1 MTEDNL
7 RSKGAILIPTVEYGF
22 ENYDYYYIEGSSLE
36 VSQKI
41 KELVLENGYEHSY
54 VDFYYGR
61 LKEEEKRILDNHLT
75 KEELEFIN
83 TLDTKNCIYFPLN
96 EKLLELTLKL
106 SLSELLFST
115 YYFTKTPC
123 TVWGN
128 YNHVFPVFYKK

>member
-7 RSKGAILIPTVEYGF
+7 KNKGAILIPTVEYGF

-36 VSQKI
+36 ISQKV

-61 LKEEEKRILDNHLT
+61 LKEEEKQILDTHLT
-75 KEELEFIN
+75 KEEIECIK
-83 TLDTKNCIYFPLN
+83 TLDTKSCIYFPLD

-115 YYFTKTPC
+115 YYFCKTPC

-128 YNHVFPVFYKK
+128 YNHVFPVFCKK

>member
-7 RSKGAILIPTVEYGF
+7 KSKGAILIPTVEYGF
-22 ENYDYYYIEGSSLE
+22 ENYNYYYIEGSSLE
-36 VSQKI
+36 ISQKV

-61 LKEEEKRILDNHLT
+61 LKEEEREVLDNHLT
-75 KEELEFIN
+75 KEEIEFIK

-115 YYFTKTPC
+115 YYFCKTPC